1 MNYSGMNAST
11 GQELTEL
18 DHIRQSCKDIFVT
31 PIGSRVM
38 RREYG
43 SLIPDLIDQPMNA
56 SLPLRIS
63 AAGVMALLR
72 WEPRIRLKGFLVT
85 TGSTPGSLIAELDG
99 TRADGP
105 QSGTPIQITVP
116 LKGTSA

>member
-1 MNYSGMNAST
+1 MNYSGMNASN
-11 GQELTEL
+11 GEELTDL
-18 DHIRQSCKDIFVT
+18 DSIRQSCKDIFTT

-43 SLIPDLIDQPMNA
+43 SLIPELIDQPMNA

-85 TGSTPGSLIAELDG
+85 TGSTPGSLIAELDA

-105 QSGTPIQITVP
+105 QSGSRVQLSVPI
-116 LKGTSA
+116 KGNSA

>member
-1 MNYSGMNAST
+1 MSYSGMNAST
-11 GQELTEL
+11 GLELTEL

-85 TGSTPGSLIAELDG
+85 LGPTPGSLIAELDG

-105 QSGTPIQITVP
+105 QSGTPIRITVP

>member
-1 MNYSGMNAST
+1 MSYSGMNAST

-85 TGSTPGSLIAELDG
+85 MGATPGSLIAELDG
-99 TRADGP
+99 TRVDGP

-116 LKGTSA
+116 LKGTSS